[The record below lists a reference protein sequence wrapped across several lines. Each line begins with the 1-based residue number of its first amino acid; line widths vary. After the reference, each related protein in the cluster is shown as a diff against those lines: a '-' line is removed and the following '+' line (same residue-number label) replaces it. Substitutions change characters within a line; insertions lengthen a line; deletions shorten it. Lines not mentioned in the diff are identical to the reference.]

1 MEKYMRILKII
12 FANDG
17 KGRVSPKL
25 SIPKNW
31 LDQIGISINEREV
44 EVQFNEQKKEIVIKK
59 KKQEDRDE

>member
-31 LDQIGISINEREV
+31 LDNMRIDSENREV
-44 EVQFNEQKKEIVIKK
+44 EVHFDEQKKEIIVKK
-59 KKQEDRDE
+59 KKED

>member
-31 LDQIGISINEREV
+31 LDNMRIDSENREV
-44 EVQFNEQKKEIVIKK
+44 EVHFDEQKKEITIKK
-59 KKQEDRDE
+59 RGDL